1 MARNLLVR
9 CSYCGSAYHGF
20 QIQKNGDTVAARLMD
35 AIFRVT
41 GEASPTIGCSR
52 TDAGVHAREYFF
64 NFHTDAKISAERLP
78 AALSA
83 HLPYDIAVTECRE
96 VPEDFHARYR
106 AVGKEYCYLIHNS
119 PVRDPFC
126 ERLKYHY
133 RYPLDEKLM
142 NRAAEGFLGTH
153 DFSAFC
159 SAGSSVKDTVRTI
172 TFTEVRREGDLVIF
186 TVRGTGFL
194 YNMVRIMAGT
204 LLGVAEGKLG
214 AQEIPEIIQSRE
226 RSRAGA
232 TAPAHGLYL
241 NRVFYTRQEF
251 EALPGR

>member
-9 CSYCGSAYHGF
+9 CSYCGTAYHGF
-20 QIQKNGDTVAARLMD
+20 QIQKNGDTVAARLME
-35 AIFRVT
+35 AIFQVT

-64 NFHTDAKISAERLP
+64 NFHTGAKISSERLP
-78 AALSA
+78 AALNA
-83 HLPYDIAVTECRE
+83 HLPYDIAVTACRE

-106 AVGKEYCYLIHNS
+106 AVGKEYCYFIHNS

-126 ERLKYHY
+126 ESLKYHY
-133 RYPLDEKLM
+133 RYPLDEKLLDH
-142 NRAAEGFLGTH
+142 AAKWFVGTH

-172 TFTEVRREGDLVIF
+172 TEARVSREGELVLF

-204 LLGVAEGKLG
+204 LLGVAEGKLS
-214 AQEIPEIIQSRE
+214 AQEIPDIINSCD
-226 RSRAGA
+226 RSRAGI

-241 NRVFYTRQEF
+241 NRVFYTWEEF
-251 EALPGR
+251 ETLPGR

>member
-9 CSYCGSAYHGF
+9 CSYCGAAYHGF

-41 GEASPTIGCSR
+41 GEDSPTIGCSR

-64 NFHTDAKISAERLP
+64 NFHTDTKIPAGRLP
-78 AALSA
+78 AALNA
-83 HLPYDIAVTECRE
+83 HLPYDIAVTRCRE
-96 VPEDFHARYR
+96 VPEDFHARYH

-119 PVRDPFC
+119 PVRDPFF
-126 ERLKYHY
+126 EHLKYHY
-133 RYPLDEKLM
+133 RCPLDEKLLD
-142 NRAAEGFLGTH
+142 RAAKGFVGAH

-172 TFTEVRREGDLVIF
+172 TDAGVRRDGDLVVF

-194 YNMVRIMAGT
+194 YNMVRIMVGT
-204 LLGVAEGKLG
+204 LLAVAEGKLTVR
-214 AQEIPEIIQSRE
+214 EIPEIIESRD
-226 RSRAGA
+226 RSRAGV

-241 NRVFYTRQEF
+241 NRVFYTQEEF
-251 EALPGR
+251 EIPSRR